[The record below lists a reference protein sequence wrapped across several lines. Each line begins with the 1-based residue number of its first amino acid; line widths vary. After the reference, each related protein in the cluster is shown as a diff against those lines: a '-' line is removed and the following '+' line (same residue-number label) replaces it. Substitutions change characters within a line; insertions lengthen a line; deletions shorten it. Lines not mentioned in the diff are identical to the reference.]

1 MKVKSI
7 FLSMLAIA
15 ALVSCSKEEENISPP
30 VPQGEKM
37 VVELT
42 IGGAALSTKAAGEAT
57 NDNDKT
63 ITDLTVFGVN
73 TTTDA
78 IITKK
83 YFSAPTSDGS
93 NGNKKVV
100 FETTDQTTE
109 IHVIANLGQDLT
121 GSGKALNV
129 NTLKALKNAKTS
141 LIVTSSGAAPA
152 QTEGNV
158 VMSGSTTTVTP
169 GVSGANAT
177 ASVSLNFI
185 ASKIILKSL
194 SRAASSV
201 GDYGTDFKFENALLT
216 NVQTSAYYVRDNSSY
231 IGAISTDIRP
241 AIAES
246 WATGR
251 SGQSDTE
258 VTDFN
263 QSLSSITTFAPGDA
277 ATQNIAYWYVFENS
291 NATKHT
297 TLLIEYLWK
306 ETQSGAM
313 DKKMYFPVTFMTGD
327 ANKIEPGKAYNVSMT
342 FKGNFKPKDDGGGG
356 GGGGTT
362 DPDTPIVPGSVD
374 VTVTPAT
381 WTTATT
387 DKEF

>member
-7 FLSMLAIA
+7 FLSILAIA
-15 ALVSCSKEEENISPP
+15 ALASCSKEEENISPP

-37 VVELT
+37 VVELS
-42 IGGAALSTKAAGEAT
+42 IGGASLSTKAAGEAT

-73 TTTDA
+73 STTDA

-83 YFSAPTSDGS
+83 YFSAPASDGT
-93 NGNKKVV
+93 NKKVE

-109 IHVIANLGQDLT
+109 IHVIANLGADLT

-141 LIVTSSGAAPA
+141 LIVTTPGTAPA

-158 VMSGSTTTVTP
+158 VMSGFTTTVTR

-177 ASVSLNFI
+177 ASVPLNFI

-194 SRAASSV
+194 SRAASSE
-201 GDYGTDFKFENALLT
+201 GAYGTDFKFENALLT
-216 NVQTSAYYVRDNSSY
+216 NVQTSAYYIRDNNSY

-258 VTDFN
+258 VADFN
-263 QSLSSITTFAPGDA
+263 QSLSSITQFNPGDA

-297 TLLIEYLWK
+297 TLLIEYVWK
-306 ETQSGAM
+306 ETTAGTM
-313 DKKMYFPVTFMTGD
+313 DKKMYFPVTFITGD

-356 GGGGTT
+356 GGGGT
-362 DPDTPIVPGSVD
+362 DNPDTPIVPGSVD
-374 VTVTPAT
+374 VTVTPAS

>member
-169 GVSGANAT
+169 GQGGANAT
-177 ASVSLNFI
+177 ASVPLNFI

-194 SRAASSV
+194 SRTASSEGV
-201 GDYGTDFKFENALLT
+201 YGTDFKFENALLT
-216 NVQTSAYYVRDNSSY
+216 NVQTSAYYIIDNNSY

-258 VTDFN
+258 VADYN
-263 QSLSSITTFAPGDA
+263 QSLSSITQFNPGDA